1 MIYSWLLTGTTGM
14 AVKEIGIPS
23 GFSADIEALEL
34 ANIAGVKRVEE
45 GDRKVIIYLDEV
57 PIYTSTHLPILA
69 VINLS
74 AYLTAKIELSSP
86 RVRCVVDFSS
96 QGSIGYQTT

>member
-1 MIYSWLLTGTTGM
+1 M

-34 ANIAGVKRVEE
+34 ANIAGVKRVEQ

-57 PIYTSTHLPILA
+57 SSLLLIHSPTHTRGHQSICLLNCENRVIL
-69 VINLS
+69 S
-74 AYLTAKIELSSP
+74 
-86 RVRCVVDFSS
+86 
-96 QGSIGYQTT
+96 

>member
-1 MIYSWLLTGTTGM
+1 M

-34 ANIAGVKRVEE
+34 ANIAGVKRVEQ

-57 PIYTSTHLPILA
+57 SIYTSTHLPILA

-74 AYLTAKIELSSP
+74 AYLTAKISYPFLGCDVWLIFP
-86 RVRCVVDFSS
+86 ARVA
-96 QGSIGYQTT
+96 

>member
-1 MIYSWLLTGTTGM
+1 MLYYRWLLSGTTGM

-57 PIYTSTHLPILA
+57 SIYTSTYLHM
-69 VINLS
+69 LS
-74 AYLTAKIELSSP
+74 FIYPPTLTS
-86 RVRCVVDFSS
+86 
-96 QGSIGYQTT
+96 Y